1 MTVCATLSYLAV
13 MLMLPSCMLA
23 TCCDENQNL
32 SAAVTCRTFAT
43 NDTAAYAIC
52 TTGPFNDSPPY
63 MTHDDDP
70 CWTTPSKVICDR
82 LELSPTCC
90 LSERCAGII
99 ETVISK
105 IPSSVISVAMLILQ
119 TNDTDFQCEI
129 ATPQNFGNVSSIEA
143 VSLILDVSCVN
154 IKCRSSDK

>member
-32 SAAVTCRTFAT
+32 SAAVTCRIFAT
-43 NDTAAYAIC
+43 NDTAYAIC
-52 TTGPFNDSPPY
+52 TTGPFNDSSPY
-63 MTHDDDP
+63 ITHDDYP

-82 LELSPTCC
+82 LELYPTWCM
-90 LSERCAGII
+90 SERCAGII

-105 IPSSVISVAMLILQ
+105 IPPSVISVAILILQ
-119 TNDTDFQCEI
+119 ANGTDFQCEI

-143 VSLILDVSCVN
+143 VSLLDVSCVN